1 MTVELGAFCLILAL
15 MLSLLQT
22 GASAAGRIRGEAV
35 LRGTGEGASLAAFLA
50 TKGGG
55 AGARARPSAADGE
68 AGGRRSA
75 AEDPEARLFCF
86 AMQSGPKVR
95 GGK

>member
-35 LRGTGEGASLAAFLA
+35 LRGTGEGASLAAYLKSMTA
-50 TKGGG
+50 LMVSEGDRRR
-55 AGARARPSAADGE
+55 AGIELKRT
-68 AGGRRSA
+68 AGPV
-75 AEDPEARLFCF
+75 EDEPDD
-86 AMQSGPKVR
+86 PKVTSIAKYKEKL
-95 GGK
+95 GVA